1 MLLRATLEGVTVKLA
16 IYRETFPLEDIR
28 RRLYAGYDLP
38 APAVPLPITSPP
50 VDRLRAK

>member
-1 MLLRATLEGVTVKLA
+1 LEGVTVKLA

-28 RRLYAGYDLP
+28 RRLYTGYDLP